1 MNLLTNQTKN
11 NHSFTHSNIFGYIII
26 IFFALSPV
34 IIIPNQI
41 PILFNLHYSFQ
52 QLSELLLF
60 PITLLAGYLVII
72 QKHEKLKFNLIS
84 LSFLGLIIFDIISL
98 SPNTNMMLFWRFTSM
113 HLCFYII
120 HSWALN
126 YSFNLNLFTKVMSC
140 GNWIIILGAL
150 SGIFFRLN
158 PFFIGGDFLGST
170 LGYRNN
176 VSIFL
181 ISVLPILCYGIHSFK
196 HKCWYFLLSLQM
208 TLSIYI
214 AIILRTRSSWIMII
228 AQTLIITF
236 HFLWTKKQSSKKGL
250 ITYYSVIVIAII
262 LVVILPHKLNYTDTD
277 KNPFLKSAATLLS
290 FDESHGRKEIWKV
303 SAKMIKNN
311 LFTGVGAG
319 NFSNH
324 FFNYLTSSGVPRVV
338 FASDTIESAFNDYVE
353 WTVEIGILGGVLFW
367 WIFMGA
373 TLYILVRRWKS
384 FTTPEI
390 YMFMLVISLS
400 VCGLVDSPFRKL
412 PTSGIMIIFLSIIGN
427 NINLT
432 FKIEKS
438 KLLIKRI
445 IKITICISMILI
457 TNPLVIGIYKGYLDL
472 KFQSTNNIEYVI
484 NAQLIEPDD
493 YNINSFLNNYYF
505 DNNQSLSFKYAK
517 MFVNSRPYDLNSHAT
532 LANQYKTR
540 GDLKSSLKHYLKSFS
555 YTGLCNTEVLA
566 DYIELIQKPL
576 FGNYLKPL
584 EIKELGTC
592 RDEYNFRI
600 YGDY

>member
-1 MNLLTNQTKN
+1 
-11 NHSFTHSNIFGYIII
+11 
-26 IFFALSPV
+26 
-34 IIIPNQI
+34 
-41 PILFNLHYSFQ
+41 
-52 QLSELLLF
+52 
-60 PITLLAGYLVII
+60 
-72 QKHEKLKFNLIS
+72 
-84 LSFLGLIIFDIISL
+84 
-98 SPNTNMMLFWRFTSM
+98 
-113 HLCFYII
+113 
-120 HSWALN
+120 
-126 YSFNLNLFTKVMSC
+126 
-140 GNWIIILGAL
+140 
-150 SGIFFRLN
+150 
-158 PFFIGGDFLGST
+158 
-170 LGYRNN
+170 
-176 VSIFL
+176 
-181 ISVLPILCYGIHSFK
+181 
-196 HKCWYFLLSLQM
+196 
-208 TLSIYI
+208 
-214 AIILRTRSSWIMII
+214 
-228 AQTLIITF
+228 
-236 HFLWTKKQSSKKGL
+236 
-250 ITYYSVIVIAII
+250 
-262 LVVILPHKLNYTDTD
+262 
-277 KNPFLKSAATLLS
+277 
-290 FDESHGRKEIWKV
+290 
-303 SAKMIKNN
+303 
-311 LFTGVGAG
+311 
-319 NFSNH
+319 
-324 FFNYLTSSGVPRVV
+324 
-338 FASDTIESAFNDYVE
+338 
-353 WTVEIGILGGVLFW
+353 
-367 WIFMGA
+367 MGA